1 MTEQTREE
9 MQAAGTHPAP
19 CARMCEAQAFKTE
32 IRSLTRENATL
43 RTGYDAARLEIA
55 SLQAQLE
62 AVGAGGVGRLAP
74 DVSLI
79 SEGDMPA
86 APAQPVA
93 WAMQWPDDSRLNLS
107 TVFDTKLEATDYLK
121 SCSDGGVFVPLYAA
135 PQPAAQALDD
145 AFEAV
150 RLQLCRLERYS
161 FVPDDDGVVRCVWDR
176 VGNWIEFDDAHELF
190 DPVAIDAAIAAQK
203 GAKP

>member
-19 CARMCEAQAFKTE
+19 CARMCEAQAFKIE

-93 WAMQWPDDSRLNLS
+93 WALQWPDDSRLNLS
-107 TVFDTKLEATDYLK
+107 TVFDTQLEATDYLK
-121 SCSDGGVFVPLYAA
+121 RCSDGGVVVPLYAA
-135 PQPAAQALDD
+135 PQPAAQ
-145 AFEAV
+145 
-150 RLQLCRLERYS
+150 
-161 FVPDDDGVVRCVWDR
+161 P
-176 VGNWIEFDDAHELF
+176 
-190 DPVAIDAAIAAQK
+190 AAQAALAEK
-203 GAKP
+203 WQVVPRQLTQDMAEAAKFVDGRLSVFKYADAYRAMLAAAPTPPLTHIGETP